1 MVDSWHTMAS
11 RAVESNKI
19 SILHLAKYKYF
30 VFIFSSVKSQIL
42 YLADFVNGSE
52 LSIYH

>member
-1 MVDSWHTMAS
+1 MAS
-11 RAVESNKI
+11 RAVESTEL

-30 VFIFSSVKSQIL
+30 VFIFFIFKSQIL

-52 LSIYH
+52 LSI